1 MVSFVVPKPKP
12 KPKRVLIIVV
22 FIRPLSVPFL
32 ICTSAGSTSFPRVDM
47 GLAGKGPVVVVHGGA
62 WAVPDSLEVFFT
74 TTVANATTS
83 CGTKTTP

>member
-1 MVSFVVPKPKP
+1 MVSFVVP

-74 TTVANATTS
+74 NATTS

>member
-1 MVSFVVPKPKP
+1 
-12 KPKRVLIIVV
+12 
-22 FIRPLSVPFL
+22 
-32 ICTSAGSTSFPRVDM
+32 M

-83 CGTKTTP
+83 CGTKQHLEVQQMLIFVVGGGLFPPTITSNGIIPIFHNNTRQQAGLG